1 MTNKRNTYALVRI
14 DGLFA
19 TVAEFIYEEDD
30 VKEQESLDLKLFIE
44 KIFKGRF
51 EVFGGVLGDSQAEGV
66 FDVFNGMDKRFDK
79 AIKSG
84 SCIGNP
90 ALDRVHESELDGSED
105 ENWWRPDCD
114 SIALVY
120 LVNIDVLGAVD
131 EGPLNVTGK
140 AFELLKSYF
149 SDKHNAFDEEDFE
162 MGLTCRRELLSAE
175 VEIREIENTNV
186 TIDGQK
192 FSIFDYDGAEMVD
205 DYNRNALIELCLGD
219 EDFMDVNDSGVMKKD
234 VFWALDRFKYGL
246 VAWPDCGILLTNGYE
261 TVGVLSK
268 KRIVLNTY
276 EYCYDPLGMA
286 SSTNHGF
293 GKSIYEGLGELEIL
307 YVTEEYFQ
315 WTEYTDDMLSKECDS
330 AIKALHGKFAEF
342 VKHFP
347 DSIGVEYDNNVPIF
361 KKYNDDLKALGLS
374 KIVID
379 DHLEH
384 YGDMTGV
391 LILGLYDADNNHL
404 AEISYNVL
412 RQNKQD
418 DENPRDFLCAE
429 LELDAEIKAW
439 AKETNLVVMWNE
451 HTLTDDWVPRELS
464 DFSATDGFP
473 VTHPR
478 HYLRN
483 NLLLVEI
490 WFKNTKTF
498 KIESFNEAIS
508 DFYDHCVSNTDKF
521 DCRTNLLDELSSDL
535 NTLKDSL
542 TQLFNYGQ
550 NGLIK
555 GDRFISGL
563 NMRGTSKTEI
573 ILSLS
578 NTCAAKT
585 EIFNGELVMDTEVG
599 NAFLEK
605 LDLDIVEGE
614 RVALR
619 FIEYAMER
627 SFW

>member
-1 MTNKRNTYALVRI
+1 MTNKRNTHALVRI

-19 TVAEFIYEEDD
+19 TLAEFIDEDD
-30 VKEQESLDLKLFIE
+30 EFKGQANLDFKLFINE
-44 KIFKGRF
+44 LFKGRL
-51 EVFGGVLGDSQAEGV
+51 EVVGGVLGDSKAEAV
-66 FDVFNGMDKRFDK
+66 FDVFNGMDKRFEK

-84 SCIGNP
+84 FCIGNP
-90 ALDRVHESELDGSED
+90 ELDRVCESDLDGSD
-105 ENWWRPDCD
+105 HENWWRPDCD

-120 LVNIDVLGAVD
+120 LVNVDVLEAVEGAV
-131 EGPLNVTGK
+131 NVTGK

-149 SDKHNAFDEEDFE
+149 SDKHNAFEEEDFE
-162 MGLTCRRELLSAE
+162 MSLACRRELISAE
-175 VEIREIENTNV
+175 VEIREIESIKP

-205 DYNRNALIELCLGD
+205 DCNLNALIELCLGD
-219 EDFMDVNDSGVMKKD
+219 EDFMDIDDCGVMKKD
-234 VFWALDRFKYGL
+234 VFWGLDRFKYGL
-246 VAWPDCGILLTNGYE
+246 VALPDCCILLTNGYE

-276 EYCYDPLGMA
+276 EYSHDPLGMA

-293 GKSIYEGLGELEIL
+293 GKAIYEGLGEIEVL

-315 WTEYTDDMLSKECDS
+315 WTEYADDMLSEECDS

-347 DSIGVEYDNNVPIF
+347 DSIGVEYDANVPIF
-361 KKYNDDLKALGLS
+361 KKYNDDLKVLGMN

-379 DHLEH
+379 DHLEP

-418 DENPRDFLCAE
+418 DKNPRDFLCAE

-439 AKETNLVVMWNE
+439 AEETNIVVMWNE

-464 DFSATDGFP
+464 DFSATEGFP

-478 HYLRN
+478 HYMRD
-483 NLLLVEI
+483 NLLLIEI
-490 WFKNTKTF
+490 RFENNKTF

-508 DFYDHCVSNTDKF
+508 DFYDHCIRNTDKF

-535 NTLKDSL
+535 NTFKDSL
-542 TQLFNYGQ
+542 AQLFNYGQ

-555 GDRFISGL
+555 GDSFISGL

-578 NTCAAKT
+578 NTSASKT
-585 EIFNGELVMDTEVG
+585 ELINGELVMDAEVG
-599 NAFLEK
+599 KAFLEK